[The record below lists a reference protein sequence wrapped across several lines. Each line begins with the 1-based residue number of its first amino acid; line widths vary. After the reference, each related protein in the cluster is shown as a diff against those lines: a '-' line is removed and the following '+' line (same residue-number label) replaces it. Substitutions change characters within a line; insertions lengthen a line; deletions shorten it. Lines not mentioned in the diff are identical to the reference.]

1 VDVVDE
7 ADVVDGRA
15 FKSPTTSTES
25 TFLNPYNSS
34 VPPDS
39 KSQSAANSLLHNGRA
54 ALEWVSQYLERAPEL
69 PVLSQVAPGDVLASL
84 PQHPPES
91 AEAILT
97 ILKDLD
103 EKVLPGVTHWQSPN
117 FFAYF
122 PANSSPPSVIG
133 DLISSG
139 LGVQGMLWA
148 TSPACTELEIRMLD
162 WLVEML
168 ALPDHFRST
177 STGGGVIQ
185 DSASSANL
193 CALLAGRERATNFGS
208 NEDGCNGRLT
218 AYTSAQAHSS
228 IEKAIKI
235 AGIGR
240 KNLRLIEV
248 DEEFRMHPSALAR
261 AIEEDTRAG
270 KVPCF
275 VGATV
280 GTTSTLSIDPIPE
293 LGAICRQHNV
303 WLHVDAA
310 MAGTAALCEELRGI
324 HEGLELAD
332 SYCFDC
338 HKWMFTNFDCTCF
351 YVKDR
356 KALTETLTI
365 TPEYLRNAASASGS
379 VVDFRDWHVPLGR
392 RFRALKLW
400 CVIRS
405 YGVEGLRAMIREH
418 VRLTNCFAEWM
429 RADDRFEIVAP
440 VSLNL
445 VCFRLK
451 GADDLNE
458 RLLQKLNRSGTLY
471 LSHTKLNGRFTLR
484 LCVGQTYT
492 EEQHVRNAWREIQQV
507 AGELPEFASEKQGA
521 RV

>member
-1 VDVVDE
+1 MGKQNE
-7 ADVVDGRA
+7 
-15 FKSPTTSTES
+15 KSR
-25 TFLNPYNSS
+25 L
-34 VPPDS
+34 
-39 KSQSAANSLLHNGRA
+39 AAEEILRNGCI
-54 ALEWVSQYLERAPEL
+54 ALDWVAKYLERAPEF
-69 PVLSQVAPGDVLASL
+69 PVLSQVKPGEIFASL
-84 PQHPPES
+84 PSQPPSDPEPLAS
-91 AEAILT
+91 

-103 EKVLPGVTHWQSPN
+103 SKIVPGITHWQSPK

-122 PANSSPPSVIG
+122 PGNSSPPSVIG
-133 DLISSG
+133 DLLSSG

-148 TSPACTELEIRMLD
+148 TSPSCTELEIRVLD

-168 ALPDHFRST
+168 DLPKHFLST

-193 CALLAGRERATNFGS
+193 CAVLAGRERATQFAS
-208 NEDGCNGRLT
+208 NESGCDQRLT
-218 AYTSAQAHSS
+218 AYTSTQAHSS
-228 IEKAIKI
+228 MEKAIKV

-240 KNLRLIEV
+240 RNLRTIEV
-248 DEEFRMHPSALAR
+248 DEAFRMKPSALAR
-261 AIEEDTRAG
+261 AIDEDKRSG
-270 KVPCF
+270 RVPCF

-280 GTTSTLSIDPIPE
+280 GTTSTLAIDPIGE
-293 LGAICRQHNV
+293 IGEICREHGI

-310 MAGTAALCEELRGI
+310 MAGTAALCEEFRHI
-324 HEGLELAD
+324 HKGLEAAD

-351 YVKDR
+351 YVR
-356 KALTETLTI
+356 NRNELTEALTI

-379 VVDFRDWHVPLGR
+379 VVDYRDWHIPLGR

-405 YGVEGLRAMIREH
+405 YGVEGLRTM
-418 VRLTNCFAEWM
+418 VRRNVELTNRFVEWL
-429 RADDRFEIVAP
+429 RADSRFEIVAP

-451 GADDLNE
+451 GPDSASESLM
-458 RLLQKLNRSGTLY
+458 QKLNASGRLF
-471 LSHTKLNGRFTLR
+471 LSHTKLNGRFALR

-492 EEQHVRNAWREIQQV
+492 EEEHVRSAWEQIQKHASDLAV
-507 AGELPEFASEKQGA
+507 AAG
-521 RV
+521 